1 MIFFGGDLVG
11 EGDKGGGELKGCN
24 PPNPSDPLDTLPF
37 LDVECGGCEE
47 GCVRGGDGV
56 EGFDWDVSRSASY
69 LFGGW
74 SSVLLDGCFRVASN
88 KNQWFALRL

>member
-24 PPNPSDPLDTLPF
+24 PPKPSDTLDTLPF

-47 GCVRGGDGV
+47 GCV
-56 EGFDWDVSRSASY
+56 
-69 LFGGW
+69 
-74 SSVLLDGCFRVASN
+74 
-88 KNQWFALRL
+88 